1 MSKKPQK
8 RRFEVE
14 EHETVAECLERMKK
28 EGYEPVRRI
37 EKPIFREVIGADG
50 EITYEPVKKQI
61 VFEGR
66 LQKNNP

>member
-1 MSKKPQK
+1 MSKKPLK

-14 EHETVAECLERMKK
+14 EHETVDDCLKRMC
-28 EGYEPVRRI
+28 ESGYEPVRKI

-50 EITYEPVKKQI
+50 NVQYVPVKQHI

-66 LQKNNP
+66 LRSH